1 MGFPSCEKDR
11 KKKRR
16 ERNGRPMLPIISRMN
31 YFGHKQA
38 SVFAQIPRRTRR
50 IFKGRTKERRNVLG
64 KDEDGGEME
73 ED

>member
-1 MGFPSCEKDR
+1 
-11 KKKRR
+11 
-16 ERNGRPMLPIISRMN
+16 MLPIISRMN

-50 IFKGRTKERRNVLG
+50 IFKGKTKERRNVLG